1 MKTVVGTLL
10 GVCIVIE
17 QPSSH
22 VRATSIA
29 TRRCTG
35 CIFGSR
41 ALVKPGLASF
51 CRHALQVDAHL
62 VACALVVWVGFA
74 CSWISRVR
82 AAERARIDADAGRVF
97 L

>member
-51 CRHALQVDAHL
+51 AVMHYR
-62 VACALVVWVGFA
+62 
-74 CSWISRVR
+74 
-82 AAERARIDADAGRVF
+82 
-97 L
+97 